1 MLDSV
6 SNPPPSNSRVWSDET
21 TRREVQVN
29 MIWVEDMRGRAPL
42 TEEEMDGGVGVILGA
57 QESLE
62 RRDCWGRRR

>member
-57 QESLE
+57 Q
-62 RRDCWGRRR
+62 